1 MTVSFSSHLSPER
14 NHSHAQPRS
23 ASELGETSSLPHL
36 HHAHGW
42 AKDTVLQ
49 PLAGD
54 HHPSCHCL
62 LLTLVFA
69 RIPTNSQNRGF
80 SWGLVEADT
89 SQKTPFY
96 SSLTSWGEGGHL
108 H

>member
-1 MTVSFSSHLSPER
+1 MTVSFSHLSPER
-14 NHSHAQPRS
+14 NHNHAQPRS
-23 ASELGETSSLPHL
+23 ASELGETSLPRL
-36 HHAHGW
+36 HHAHGR

-69 RIPTNSQNRGF
+69 RIPANSQN
-80 SWGLVEADT
+80 WGVSLGPCGGRDVTKDT
-89 SQKTPFY
+89 LY